1 MNHITHTPV
10 MPQQVLEFLQVKP
23 GKTYLDATI
32 GLGGHTREMLKKG
45 ARVIGL
51 DQDQQA
57 LEILSNTLQPE
68 FPNLLTLTHGNFS
81 HLTDHLQNQ
90 SINAFDG
97 MLFDLGTSA
106 LQLEDPNRGFSFT
119 SDQSLDMRMNQD
131 LLVTAKDL
139 VNGLSRK
146 ELYEMFTHF
155 SQEKHARSIADLI
168 IRARQIKPIESAKE
182 LADMIETHIPRQGHL
197 HPATKVFQALRM
209 AVNDELNSLTK
220 ALPKAVSLL
229 QPKGRLVVISFHEG
243 EDRIVKHFL
252 SDHER
257 THALTVLTSKPLTPS
272 ETEIK
277 ANPRSRS
284 AKLRAAQK
292 N

>member
-10 MPQQVLEFLQVKP
+10 MLHEAIDMLQVKP

-32 GLGGHTREMLKKG
+32 GMGGHAREMLKKG
-45 ARVIGL
+45 GRVIGL

-57 LEILSNTLQPE
+57 LEILSQTLQPE
-68 FPNLLTLTHGNFS
+68 FPNLLTLIHGNFS

-90 SINAFDG
+90 GTGNLEGI
-97 MLFDLGTSA
+97 LFDVGTSA
-106 LQLEDPNRGFSFT
+106 LQLEDPQRGFSFT
-119 SDQSLDMRMNQD
+119 SDQALDMRMNQD

-146 ELYEMFTHF
+146 ELYEILTRF
-155 SQEKHARSIADLI
+155 SQEKRARTIADLI
-168 IRARQIKPIESAKE
+168 VRARQIKPIESAKE
-182 LADMIETHIPRQGHL
+182 LADMIETHLPRQGHL
-197 HPATKVFQALRM
+197 HPATKTFQALRM
-209 AVNDELNSLTK
+209 AVNDEPNSLTK
-220 ALPKAVSLL
+220 ALPKALALL
-229 QPKGRLVVISFHEG
+229 KPKGRLIVISFHEG

-252 SDHER
+252 TNQEK
-257 THALTVLTSKPLTPS
+257 THALNVLTPKPLTPS